1 MNIQSNGST
10 VFFDGSCPI
19 CTAEINQY
27 KALTPKT
34 EIQWLDVTEPNFI
47 PPDGQTKEQLMQRFH
62 VLNNNAEL
70 LSGAAAFV
78 YLWEQLPGWRRLAV
92 IGKMPGAMEV
102 LEFGYTNFLKVRPL
116 IQSFF
121 TKN

>member
-34 EIQWLDVTEPNFI
+34 EIQWVDVSEPNFI

-62 VLNNNAEL
+62 VLNNNDEL

-78 YLWEQLPGWRRLAV
+78 YL
-92 IGKMPGAMEV
+92 
-102 LEFGYTNFLKVRPL
+102 
-116 IQSFF
+116 
-121 TKN
+121 

>member
-92 IGKMPGAMEV
+92 IRKIPGAMEV